1 MCTPMTSHT
10 YTLEIPARLTYR
22 YSPACLVDGAISDNC
37 WYTVY
42 DRRGRVVVETTDEDT
57 ANQSAAQFDEIGSAE
72 LEGRA

>member
-1 MCTPMTSHT
+1 MKR
-10 YTLEIPARLTYR
+10 TLEIPARLTYR
-22 YSPACLVDGAISDNC
+22 YSPACLVAGSMAHNC

-72 LEGRA
+72 LEDRA